1 MYEQALKLRK
11 IMAEKNAPTS
21 LAGNVKVYCVTSG
34 KGGVGKTN
42 LSVNMGLILQNLGKK
57 VLIIDADL
65 GLANIDV
72 VSGLYPEYNLSHIL
86 SSGKSIQDVILDG
99 PLGISILPGASGLY
113 DLANITSI
121 ELKVLIDSFSS
132 IANAFDIIIIDTGAG
147 ISKNVISFIRS
158 SDEIIVVTTPEPSA
172 VTDAYAIIKIA
183 HKYCNYIHVIVNKTD
198 NYKEAEQTMERLS
211 KATKKFLNIKINYLG
226 YVLEDKAVY
235 KSNMAQTPFYIKYPD
250 GLASKCLINIT
261 KKLIYGEQ
269 IPLESNLTVDGWFAK
284 LMSFIKTNVGAI

>member
-11 IMAEKNAPTS
+11 IMAEKKPTTRHR
-21 LAGNVKVYCVTSG
+21 GNVRVYCITSG

-57 VLIIDADL
+57 VLLIDADL

-72 VSGLYPEYNLSHIL
+72 VTGLYPKYNISHIL

-99 PLGISILPGASGLY
+99 PMGISILPGASGLY
-113 DLANITSI
+113 DLANITNTQL
-121 ELKVLIDSFSS
+121 EMLIDSFNK

-147 ISKNVISFIRS
+147 ISKNVISFIQS
-158 SDEIIVVTTPEPSA
+158 SDEMIVVTTPEPSA
-172 VTDAYAIIKIA
+172 VTDAYALIKIA
-183 HKYCNYIHVIVNKTD
+183 HKYSDSIHVVVNKAD
-198 NYKEAEQTMERLS
+198 NYKEAEYTAEKLS

-226 YVLEDKAVY
+226 FVLEDKSIH
-235 KSNMAQTPFYIKYPD
+235 KSNMVQTPFFIKYPN
-250 GLASKCLINIT
+250 GLASKCLMNVS

-269 IPLESNLTVDGWFAK
+269 SPQDSNLTVDGWFKK
-284 LMSFIKTNVGAI
+284 LMSFIKTNVGAM